1 MKLFVL
7 AVVLGVCAAVEDAVG
22 GGVCFLLDGKEPSKP
37 FPSLTQCYKN
47 NQEACCVSA
56 HDSTIEGSYSG
67 LMSATC
73 LREYQQLEHYFCL
86 GCNPNMFDY
95 VHWYNASPKCYDA
108 DESGRCTFSPFVC
121 TEELCGT
128 DHASHG
134 WGKDGKLGMVKI
146 CNGFMNQ
153 LMYSSSSCTMN
164 DADCKID
171 KYDNCGLNLAV
182 EGFGGGDA
190 VGWYPSAYFVNTET
204 GNQDPMKFLTDI
216 RPPYFDGLFHISI
229 EGYAETNSRKQAKAD
244 GRVTVSTCTCEGA
257 YPAECDCEPVAG
269 YPYFDEWTNPP
280 NAPEGYNSDSCFS
293 AASSI
298 HMSVLAVLA
307 GFAALFAGQFM

>member
-7 AVVLGVCAAVEDAVG
+7 AAVLGVCYASEDTEKD
-22 GGVCFLLDGKEPSKP
+22 VCFLLDGKESAKP

-56 HDSTIEGSYSG
+56 HDATIEGSYAG
-67 LMSATC
+67 LLSTTC
-73 LREYQQLEHYFCL
+73 LREYQELEHYFCL
-86 GCNPNMFDY
+86 GCNPNMFNY
-95 VHWYNASPKCYDA
+95 IHWYNASPKCYDS
-108 DESGRCTFSPFVC
+108 DEEGLCTFSEFEC
-121 TEELCGT
+121 TLETCGPEG
-128 DHASHG
+128 SHG
-134 WGKDGKLGMVKI
+134 WQKHEKLGMIKV
-146 CNGFMNQ
+146 CNEFLNQ
-153 LMYSSSSCTMN
+153 LLYSSGSCTMN
-164 DADCKID
+164 NADCKID

-182 EGFGGGDA
+182 EGFGGGDD
-190 VGWYPSAYFVNTET
+190 VGWYPSAHFVTEET
-204 GNQDPMKFLTDI
+204 SVQDPMKFLTDI
-216 RPPYFDGLFHISI
+216 RPPYFNEKFHISI
-229 EGYAETNSRKQAKAD
+229 EEYLGTNSRKQAKAE
-244 GRVTVSTCTCEGA
+244 GRVTDSNCTCEGA